1 MLYFFFA
8 STLQY
13 TLKYIVKK
21 FNFSPSFANMF
32 IVKRNPFVHQCLY
45 REAISTLSAT
55 KYERGGPVLQFIT
68 NFNSNYYSRLT
79 HRTSEHETVNVIFM
93 IINLFVPDNYACNPR
108 TTFLVHYFRCRRYVE
123 TPFNLGQISFY
134 PMNILTS
141 VYNKCLDYSYTRI
154 KINQFFSFFRDEII
168 NKNDQFRFHVTRAYL
183 FFLKRVCDEIFLN

>member
-1 MLYFFFA
+1 MSLYSFFA

-13 TLKYIVKK
+13 TLKYTVKK
-21 FNFSPSFANMF
+21 FNFFFPNMF

-55 KYERGGPVLQFIT
+55 KYESGGPVLQFIT

>member
-1 MLYFFFA
+1 MSLYSFFA

-13 TLKYIVKK
+13 TLKYTVKK
-21 FNFSPSFANMF
+21 FNFFFPNMF

-55 KYERGGPVLQFIT
+55 KYESGGPVLQFIT

-93 IINLFVPDNYACNPR
+93 TINLFVPDNYACNPR

-141 VYNKCLDYSYTRI
+141 VYNKCFPARLFTRI

-183 FFLKRVCDEIFLN
+183 FFFKTRL